1 MKIIMKRELSKAL
14 SSFKKR
20 KNLLKKSISKKY
32 GWNQRNDVN
41 WRIESGYYFDILH
54 IDSWCYQPS
63 LHKVYLHVK
72 PLYIDDLWW
81 DIFEIPENKKEPMS
95 LRGTGTFSISGIELM
110 EESLFEELYESGI
123 EAITQYPDEDIENIW
138 NNIFQKIETEISRFL
153 KENPDPNL
161 YIPEENALN
170 QGRAYKLYALL
181 THIHLR
187 NKEQALKMIPELK
200 VNQPGNCFIG
210 PKGKDID
217 YIEAWCNK
225 K

>member
-1 MKIIMKRELSKAL
+1 
-14 SSFKKR
+14 
-20 KNLLKKSISKKY
+20 
-32 GWNQRNDVN
+32 
-41 WRIESGYYFDILH
+41 
-54 IDSWCYQPS
+54 
-63 LHKVYLHVK
+63 
-72 PLYIDDLWW
+72 
-81 DIFEIPENKKEPMS
+81 
-95 LRGTGTFSISGIELM
+95 M

-138 NNIFQKIETEISRFL
+138 NNTFQKIETEISRFL

-161 YIPEENALN
+161 YIPEENELN

-181 THIHLR
+181 THLHLG

-200 VNQPGNCFIG
+200 ENQPGNCFIG

-225 K
+225 Q